1 MLDNVLL
8 LAVLAV
14 LILLLLAL
22 LYLRHPSCAPQP
34 LRLDRLARDRATTD
48 SMCGVTPFRWAR
60 HGTCA
65 LCADEARVLVLDGC
79 AHDGLC
85 KTCMRGYLTEQ
96 AGDATNFPVKC
107 AFHVDGCRS
116 IVSPNVARAVLGA
129 DSAEYDAFTRFHLQ
143 AAVGSLVPCPVCT
156 VPLVYDPTDSTL
168 RGEPVRCGHCK
179 RSVCLSCNSAWHP
192 GRTCDQEQ
200 GRESPTPRR
209 FFSLRLKPRPTTQS
223 LLRQGKQCPRCR
235 THIIHYRGH
244 ACHHIMPSGGCPS
257 CGHHFCYVCLGP
269 YNRCGCPF
277 EGSTFCGRSPVF
289 PFKDCGC
296 PPCPDCKPGRPC
308 VGCDADARCRSCHPP
323 IAKRVRKGLK
333 RTLVALF

>member
-156 VPLVYDPTDSTL
+156 VPLVFDPTDSTL

-179 RSVCLSCNSAWHP
+179 RSVCLSCNSA
-192 GRTCDQEQ
+192 
-200 GRESPTPRR
+200 
-209 FFSLRLKPRPTTQS
+209 
-223 LLRQGKQCPRCR
+223 
-235 THIIHYRGH
+235 
-244 ACHHIMPSGGCPS
+244 
-257 CGHHFCYVCLGP
+257 
-269 YNRCGCPF
+269 
-277 EGSTFCGRSPVF
+277 
-289 PFKDCGC
+289 
-296 PPCPDCKPGRPC
+296 
-308 VGCDADARCRSCHPP
+308 
-323 IAKRVRKGLK
+323 
-333 RTLVALF
+333 

>member
-116 IVSPNVARAVLGA
+116 IVSPNVARAG
-129 DSAEYDAFTRFHLQ
+129 
-143 AAVGSLVPCPVCT
+143 
-156 VPLVYDPTDSTL
+156 
-168 RGEPVRCGHCK
+168 
-179 RSVCLSCNSAWHP
+179 P
-192 GRTCDQEQ
+192 GR
-200 GRESPTPRR
+200 
-209 FFSLRLKPRPTTQS
+209 
-223 LLRQGKQCPRCR
+223 
-235 THIIHYRGH
+235 H
-244 ACHHIMPSGGCPS
+244 
-257 CGHHFCYVCLGP
+257 
-269 YNRCGCPF
+269 
-277 EGSTFCGRSPVF
+277 
-289 PFKDCGC
+289 
-296 PPCPDCKPGRPC
+296 
-308 VGCDADARCRSCHPP
+308 
-323 IAKRVRKGLK
+323 
-333 RTLVALF
+333 